1 MESFDFEQELI
12 TLQGKLRNYAYLL
25 FPQKEDAEDLL
36 QETLLKALEN
46 RERYNENVNFKGWL
60 YTIMHN
66 TFVNICKSK
75 KYCLFLSMSDGNLDA
90 DIARTMEDF
99 ATDELSFEEVAQIVD
114 ELPENL
120 RVVLSMRL
128 KGFKYFEIAA
138 HTGMPLGLV
147 KSRIFYG
154 KKRLK
159 EILSSFGSS

>member
-75 KYCLFLSMSDGNLDA
+75 KYCLFLSMSDGSLDA

-159 EILSSFGSS
+159 EILSSF

>member
-36 QETLLKALEN
+36 QETLLKTLEN

-159 EILSSFGSS
+159 EILSSF

>member
-159 EILSSFGSS
+159 EILSSY

>member
-1 MESFDFEQELI
+1 MESFDFEEELI
-12 TLQGKLRNYAYLL
+12 SLQGKLRSYAYLL
-25 FPQKEDAEDLL
+25 FPQREDAEDLI

-66 TFVNICKSK
+66 IFINICKSK
-75 KYCLFLSMSDGNLDA
+75 KYCLFLSLSDSNVSEDMARAMEFA
-90 DIARTMEDF
+90 D
-99 ATDELSFEEVAQIVD
+99 DEYSFKEICQVID

-120 RVVLSMRL
+120 RMVVSMRM
-128 KGFKYFEIAA
+128 KGFKYLEIANR
-138 HTGMPLGLV
+138 TGIPIGLV

-159 EILSSFGSS
+159 EMLDES

>member
-1 MESFDFEQELI
+1 M
-12 TLQGKLRNYAYLL
+12 

-75 KYCLFLSMSDGNLDA
+75 KYCLFLSMSDGSLDA

-159 EILSSFGSS
+159 EILSSF

>member
-159 EILSSFGSS
+159 EIL

>member
-1 MESFDFEQELI
+1 MESFDFEEELI
-12 TLQGKLRNYAYLL
+12 SLQGKLRSYAYLL
-25 FPQKEDAEDLL
+25 FPQREDAEDLI

-66 TFVNICKSK
+66 IFINICKSK
-75 KYCLFLSMSDGNLDA
+75 KYCLFLSLSDSNVSEDMARAMEFA
-90 DIARTMEDF
+90 D
-99 ATDELSFEEVAQIVD
+99 DEYSFKEICQVID

-120 RVVLSMRL
+120 RVVVSMRM
-128 KGFKYFEIAA
+128 KGFKYLEIANR
-138 HTGMPLGLV
+138 TGIPIGLV

-159 EILSSFGSS
+159 EMLDES

>member
-46 RERYNENVNFKGWL
+46 RERYNENMNFKGWL

-147 KSRIFYG
+147 KRRIFYG

-159 EILSSFGSS
+159 EILSSF

>member
-1 MESFDFEQELI
+1 MESFDFEEELI
-12 TLQGKLRNYAYLL
+12 SLQGKLRSYAYLL
-25 FPQKEDAEDLL
+25 FPQREDAEDLI

-66 TFVNICKSK
+66 IFINICKSK
-75 KYCLFLSMSDGNLDA
+75 KYCLFLSLSDSNVSEDMARAMEFA
-90 DIARTMEDF
+90 D
-99 ATDELSFEEVAQIVD
+99 DEYGFKEICQVID

-120 RVVLSMRL
+120 RMVVSMRM
-128 KGFKYFEIAA
+128 KGFKYLEIANR
-138 HTGMPLGLV
+138 TGIPIGLV

-159 EILSSFGSS
+159 EMLDES

>member
-159 EILSSFGSS
+159 EILSSF

>member
-46 RERYNENVNFKGWL
+46 RERYNENMNFKGWL

-99 ATDELSFEEVAQIVD
+99 ATDELSFEEVAQIID

-159 EILSSFGSS
+159 EILSSF